1 MKAID
6 FDYARPGSVAE
17 VCALLD
23 GAAGDG
29 KILAGGQTLVPLL
42 AMRLAR
48 PALLI
53 DINRVAELQGIE
65 SRPDEIVVRAC
76 TRQATALADEVVCRR
91 LPLLAK
97 ALRFVGHVQTRNR
110 GTVGGSLANA
120 DPAAEI
126 GLAAMTLGAAI
137 VACSGKGE
145 RRIPIAQFF
154 RGAMETALAAGE
166 CLTEVHFPVWPDS
179 EGQVGTGFQEV
190 SPRHS
195 DFAVAAAAAQVVI
208 DEAGI
213 CRRAAIGVG
222 GTGTVPAHVD
232 AAAER
237 LLGTR
242 LADGDIADCAGIAE
256 QAIASAAD
264 LHASAAYRR
273 RLAGELVRRA
283 VAEAR
288 SDALRGSA

>member
-6 FDYARPGSVAE
+6 FDYARPNSVAE

-23 GAAGDG
+23 TAAGDG

-53 DINRVAELQGIE
+53 DINRIAELQGIE
-65 SRPDEIVVRAC
+65 SRRDEIVVRAC
-76 TRQATALADEVVCRR
+76 TRQATALADEAIRRR

-126 GLAAMTLGAAI
+126 GLAVMTLGGAI
-137 VACSGKGE
+137 VACSRKGE
-145 RRIPIAQFF
+145 RRIPVAEFF

-179 EGQVGTGFQEV
+179 EGHVGTGFQEV

-195 DFAVAAAAAQVVI
+195 DFSVATAAAQVLL
-208 DEAGI
+208 DDAGI

-222 GTGTVPAHVD
+222 GTDTVPARVD

-242 LADGDIADCAGIAE
+242 LAEGDIADCAGIAE
-256 QAIASAAD
+256 QAIVTATD
-264 LHASAAYRR
+264 FHASAAYRR
-273 RLAGELVRRA
+273 RLAGDMVRRA

-288 SDALRGSA
+288 SDALRGST